1 MRFDN
6 EDVDREDLVQIHTYI
21 SHYGENVVCGGLLY
35 PLSKPID
42 KDYISNPL
50 FGNEKNKTKFIID
63 GVYADSSI
71 KDLIEQEELFIKR
84 IKSHIDIE

>member
-1 MRFDN
+1 
-6 EDVDREDLVQIHTYI
+6 
-21 SHYGENVVCGGLLY
+21 NVVCGGLLY

-63 GVYADSSI
+63 GVYADSST
-71 KDLIEQEELFIKR
+71 KELIDQEELFIKR